1 DVTSF
6 TVSAERITLENGRL
20 TSGEG
25 RLAGAHLGLDRAV
38 RVMIDQA
45 GVDVADALHMAS
57 GVPAAILGL
66 TDQFG
71 SVAVGRS
78 ASLTCLN
85 GDFEA
90 EAVVVAGTLFRNEG
104 GNGGG

>member
-1 DVTSF
+1 M
-6 TVSAERITLENGRL
+6 
-20 TSGEG
+20 
-25 RLAGAHLGLDRAV
+25 AGAHLGLDRAV
-38 RVMIDQA
+38 RVMVRDA
-45 GVDVADALHMAS
+45 GVDDADALHMAS
-57 GVPAAILGL
+57 GIPAGILGL
-66 TDQFG
+66 SDLFG

-90 EAVVVAGTLFRNEG
+90 QAVVVAGTLFRNEG